1 MARQLRHLVEAPR
14 ECSYLPGVDAQLE
27 HRILV
32 DVAAEELQ
40 ALLDRGW
47 RRFGPDYFRPACKA
61 CRGCTPTRVPTATFA
76 PSKSQRRAARRCA
89 DLQMAVGPPV
99 VDQERLALYAAW
111 HATREEARGWKASE
125 LDEATYRLQFAWPHP
140 AAREITYRD
149 AAGQLVGVGICDET
163 PSSWSAVYF
172 FYAPSWAPRSIG
184 VANVVFQIELARRL
198 GKEHLHLGYRVEGC
212 PSLAYKATF
221 RPQERLVGWPRFDEA
236 PTWVSVDA
244 TADAEQ
250 AS

>member
-14 ECSYLPGVDAQLE
+14 ECSYLPDVPAQLE

-32 DVAAEELQ
+32 DVAPEELE

-47 RRFGPDYFRPACKA
+47 RRFGPDYFRPACRT
-61 CRGCTPTRVPTATFA
+61 CSGCTPTRVPTATFS
-76 PSKSQRRAARRCA
+76 PSKSQRRAARKCA
-89 DLQMAVGPPV
+89 ELTMDVGTPT
-99 VDQERLALYAAW
+99 VDAERLALYAAW

-140 AAREITYRD
+140 SAREVTYRD
-149 AAGQLVGVGICDET
+149 AAGTLVGVGICDET
-163 PSSWSAVYF
+163 PTAWSAVYF
-172 FYAPSWAPRSIG
+172 FYAPEWARRSIG
-184 VANVVFQIELARRL
+184 VANVVLQIEHAERL

-221 RPQERLVGWPRFDEA
+221 RPQERLVGWPDFHEEPVWIPVA
-236 PTWVSVDA
+236 PG
-244 TADAEQ
+244 ADADLDE
-250 AS
+250 